1 MKTFNWVRRFTTI
14 AVVTCTIILSSASNM
29 KHAEADD
36 PIRIGFSMALTG
48 ALAGAGK
55 AALLSMQIWAED
67 INSTG
72 GLLGR
77 QVELIYY
84 DDQTN
89 PSLVPGIY
97 TKLINIDRVD
107 LLVSGYGTATI
118 VPAMPIVMNY
128 NRLFLTLFALAG
140 NEEFQ
145 YDRYFQIMPA
155 GPNPRVAWSKGF
167 FEIAMQQNP
176 APKTVALIGADAEF
190 PRNAMIGARHNAQ
203 QFGLEIVYDRNYPPN
218 TVDFTPVMRAIQAT
232 KPDLVYVASYP
243 PDSVGIVRS
252 INEIGFTA
260 KQFGGGMVGL
270 QYATFLEKLGEQLE
284 GIVNYD
290 FWVPEPT
297 LQFPGIQKF
306 LSKYQEYAVDAG
318 VDPLGYYL
326 PPYAYAYLQILGQ
339 AITETET
346 IDEEILAEHIR
357 SNEFSTVV
365 GNVAFGPDGEWKK
378 SRILMVQFQNI
389 VGRNLQQFTEPGTR
403 VVLYPPEWASGQPQ
417 YPFTR
422 GNK

>member
-1 MKTFNWVRRFTTI
+1 MNKFNWVRWCTAIT
-14 AVVTCTIILSSASNM
+14 VVTCTLILSTASNTRR
-29 KHAEADD
+29 AEADD

-176 APKTVALIGADAEF
+176 APKTIALVGADAEF

-297 LQFPGIQKF
+297 LQFPGIQEF

-339 AITETET
+339 AITQTES

-417 YPFTR
+417 YPFTG
-422 GNK
+422 GNN

>member
-1 MKTFNWVRRFTTI
+1 MNKFNWVRWCTAIT
-14 AVVTCTIILSSASNM
+14 VVTCTLILSTASNTRR
-29 KHAEADD
+29 AEADD
-36 PIRIGFSMALTG
+36 PIKIGFSMALTG

-176 APKTVALIGADAEF
+176 APKTIALVGADAEF

-297 LQFPGIQKF
+297 LQFPGIQEF

-339 AITETET
+339 AITQTES

-389 VGRNLQQFTEPGTR
+389 VGRDLQQFTEPGTR

-417 YPFTR
+417 YPFTP
-422 GNK
+422 GNN

>member
-1 MKTFNWVRRFTTI
+1 MNKFNWVRWCTAIT
-14 AVVTCTIILSSASNM
+14 VVTCTLILSAASDTRR
-29 KHAEADD
+29 AEADD

-107 LLVSGYGTATI
+107 LIVSGYGTATI

-128 NRLFLTLFALAG
+128 NRLFLALFALAG

-176 APKTVALIGADAEF
+176 APRTIALVGADAEF

-297 LQFPGIQKF
+297 LQFPGIQEF

-339 AITETET
+339 AITETES

-389 VGRNLQQFTEPGTR
+389 VGHNLQQFTEPGTR

-422 GNK
+422 SD

>member
-1 MKTFNWVRRFTTI
+1 M
-14 AVVTCTIILSSASNM
+14 VVTCTLILSTASNTRR
-29 KHAEADD
+29 AEADD

-77 QVELIYY
+77 QVELVYY

-118 VPAMPIVMNY
+118 VPAMPIIMNY

-176 APKTVALIGADAEF
+176 APKTIALVGADAEF

-297 LQFPGIQKF
+297 LQFPGIQEF

-339 AITETET
+339 AITQTES

-422 GNK
+422 R

>member
-1 MKTFNWVRRFTTI
+1 MNKFNWVRWCTAIT
-14 AVVTCTIILSSASNM
+14 VVTCTLILSTASNTRR
-29 KHAEADD
+29 AEADD

-167 FEIAMQQNP
+167 FEIAMQQDP
-176 APKTVALIGADAEF
+176 APKTIALVGADAEF

-297 LQFPGIQKF
+297 LQFPGIQEF

-339 AITETET
+339 AITQTES

-417 YPFTR
+417 YPFTG